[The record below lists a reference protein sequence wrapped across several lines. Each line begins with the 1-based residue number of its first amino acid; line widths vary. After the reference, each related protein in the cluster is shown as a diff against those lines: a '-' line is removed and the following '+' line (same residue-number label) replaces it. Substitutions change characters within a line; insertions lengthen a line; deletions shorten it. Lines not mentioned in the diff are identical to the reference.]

1 MKNII
6 QKTHSPLSNDFSE
19 RNHKNKY
26 ETYECDA
33 CKIEDEN
40 QEHVMKCEEI
50 KKIQKYDEN
59 EVPEYEKIMTGNLTD
74 QIKIAKSFS
83 EKLKTLDTIK

>member
-1 MKNII
+1 MTKI
-6 QKTHSPLSNDFSE
+6 QM
-19 RNHKNKY
+19 NHKNNY

-33 CKIEDEN
+33 CEIENET

-59 EVPEYEKIMTGNLTD
+59 D
-74 QIKIAKSFS
+74 
-83 EKLKTLDTIK
+83 

>member
-1 MKNII
+1 MTKI
-6 QKTHSPLSNDFSE
+6 QM
-19 RNHKNKY
+19 NHKNNY

-33 CKIEDEN
+33 CEIENET

-59 EVPEYEKIMTGNLTD
+59 EVPEYEKIMTGNLRD
-74 QIKIAKSFS
+74 QMKIAKSFS
-83 EKLKTLDTIK
+83 EKLKILDNIKNKS